1 VEDGAC
7 LGLVKAH
14 NIAAEEVFRH
24 TLVGQWLA
32 LLADTLLASAKGT
45 EVICGF
51 GDHWI
56 FPGLV
61 ARSIGWSGVL
71 IVPSSN

>member
-1 VEDGAC
+1 M
-7 LGLVKAH
+7 
-14 NIAAEEVFRH
+14 EEAFQH

-32 LLADTLLASAKGT
+32 LLADALLASAKRT
-45 EVICGF
+45 EVICSF

-61 ARSIGWSGVL
+61 GRSIGWSGV
-71 IVPSSN
+71 